1 MIRWKTP
8 AQPLESEDLEELVG
22 ENKEFDRWL
31 KREKKISHYERAR
44 YDREKRRKTLETTI
58 AQIKNPT
65 LTRIADELGLRLQ
78 YAKDDELEV
87 LQDIRDFFEQ
97 YLGVPIT
104 LPIKSTG
111 QKAETVTEE
120 FATTVPTEAA
130 RKAKERETQWIG
142 RVAPTLS
149 SPSTPGDF
157 TFWVE
162 DNENIHVEVGSIV
175 TAHNRDRGVRVTGL
189 VTDIQAVSDVRE
201 VLDSFYAHA
210 FGRPEVEMPTRI
222 PVVVSARAEVVR
234 RSDGRMEPIRG
245 TWPVA
250 FASAKEIREA
260 YGAQISPE
268 HEVLAGF
275 TYDDRRDPV
284 PIGLDARYVVGY
296 EAAHVN
302 ISGASGVATKTSYAL
317 FLLYGLLAH
326 SEQHDGGVAALAF
339 NVKEADLMFLDDLPT
354 TWEELDPVKDHPR
367 WRSSVRLWRQA
378 KEDYGLDPICWAK
391 ERRFRFFA
399 PMHHRPEGGVLS
411 QRSDAE
417 AFSYGLQ
424 SLIDAGVG
432 ALYAL
437 FDPDDLDEKAVA
449 LTASM
454 ADVAKQ
460 RSLTFEGLIEEVRN
474 AMQLGQTRGDWFQ
487 LDGIQHHKATAN
499 KILNRLQ
506 HALDN
511 QLKGVVLKT
520 ENTDRPIPLRELRSD
535 QLWVVDITQLS
546 DKGQRLVF
554 QTVVRTVFRLLEER
568 KAVEITGRLE
578 TGQRR
583 YPKHVVIFVDEL
595 NKFVPSGR
603 EFSVLKGEIVEI
615 AARGRSVGLSLLGA
629 QQLASKVDEE
639 VLANTS
645 TFAVGRS
652 HPVEICKS
660 PYGWLAEGLKQKT
673 TLLDKGWMLLWHTL
687 HNRPVLVHFPIP
699 LHHLKREIKGELR
712 Q

>member
-1 MIRWKTP
+1 MIRWKDP
-8 AQPLESEDLEELVG
+8 AEQLQKEDFEELVG
-22 ENKEFDRWL
+22 ENREFDRWL

-44 YDREKRRKTLETTI
+44 YDREKRRKTLETII

-78 YAKDDELEV
+78 DAKDDELEV

-97 YLGVPIT
+97 YLGVPIK
-104 LPIKSTG
+104 LPTKSIG
-111 QKAETVTEE
+111 QEAETVTEE
-120 FATTVPTEAA
+120 LATTVPTEAT
-130 RKAKERETQWIG
+130 REAKERETQWIG

-175 TAHNRDRGVRVTGL
+175 TAHNRGVRVTGL
-189 VTDIQAVSDVRE
+189 VTDIKAVSDVRE

-234 RSDGRMEPIRG
+234 RNDGRMEPIRG

-275 TYDDRRDPV
+275 TYDNHGDPV
-284 PIGLDARYVVGY
+284 PIGLDARYIVGY

-317 FLLYGLLAH
+317 FLLYALLAH
-326 SEQHDGGVAALAF
+326 SERHNGGVAAIAF

-354 TWEELDPVKDHPR
+354 WEELDRVKDHPR
-367 WRSSVRLWRQA
+367 WGPSVRLWRQA
-378 KEDYGLDPICWAK
+378 KKDYGLDPIRWAQEGK
-391 ERRFRFFA
+391 FRFFA
-399 PMHHRPEGGVLS
+399 PMHYRPDDGVLS
-411 QRSDAE
+411 QRSNAE
-417 AFSYGLQ
+417 SFSYGLQ

-437 FDPDDLDEKAVA
+437 FDPDDLDERAVA
-449 LTASM
+449 LIASM
-454 ADVAKQ
+454 ADVAK
-460 RSLTFEGLIEEVRN
+460 RRGLTFEGLIEEVRN
-474 AMQLGQTRGDWFQ
+474 AMQQGQTRGEWFQ
-487 LDGIQHHKATAN
+487 LGDIPHHRATAN
-499 KILNRLQ
+499 KILNRLR

-511 QLKGVVLKT
+511 QLKGVVRKV
-520 ENTDRPIPLRELRSD
+520 ENTDNPIPLKELRPD
-535 QLWVVDITQLS
+535 ELWVVDITQLS
-546 DKGQRLVF
+546 DKGQRLIF
-554 QTVVRTVFRLLEER
+554 QIVVRTVFRLLEER
-568 KAVEITGRLE
+568 KAAEITQRLA
-578 TGQRR
+578 GSDLQN
-583 YPKHVVIFVDEL
+583 YPRHVVIFVDEL

-603 EFSVLKGEIVEI
+603 EFAVLKGEIIEI

-652 HPVEICKS
+652 HPVEIRK
-660 PYGWLAEGLKQKT
+660 PLYGWLAEGLKQKA

-699 LHHLKREIKGELR
+699 LHHLKKEIKKTT
-712 Q
+712 

>member
-1 MIRWKTP
+1 MVRWKDP
-8 AQPLESEDLEELVG
+8 AEQLQREDIEELVG

-44 YDREKRRKTLETTI
+44 YDREKRRETLENII

-78 YAKDDELEV
+78 DAKDYELEV

-97 YLGVPIT
+97 YLGIPI
-104 LPIKSTG
+104 
-111 QKAETVTEE
+111 
-120 FATTVPTEAA
+120 TVPTEGAVPEA
-130 RKAKERETQWIG
+130 KTATEEPATAVQTEREAKEKETQWIG

-157 TFWVE
+157 TFWIE

-175 TAHNRDRGVRVTGL
+175 TAHNRGVRVTGL
-189 VTDIQAVSDVRE
+189 VTDIQAVSDIRE

-210 FGRPEVEMPTRI
+210 FGRPEVEMPTQI

-260 YGAQISPE
+260 YGAQIPPE

-275 TYDDRRDPV
+275 TYDNHRDPV

-296 EAAHVN
+296 EAAHIN

-326 SEQHDGGVAALAF
+326 SEQHDGGVAAIAF

-354 TWEELDPVKDHPR
+354 WEELDRAKDHPR
-367 WRSSVRLWRQA
+367 WGPSVRLWRRA
-378 KEDYGLDPICWAK
+378 KEDYGLDPIRWAQ
-391 ERRFRFFA
+391 EGRFCFFA
-399 PMHHRPEGGVLS
+399 PMHYRPEGEVLS

-437 FDPDDLDEKAVA
+437 FDPDDLDERAVA
-449 LTASM
+449 LIASM
-454 ADVAKQ
+454 ADVAKEKN
-460 RSLTFEGLIEEVRN
+460 LTFEGLIREVRS
-474 AMQLGQTRGDWFQ
+474 AMQQGQNRGDWFQ
-487 LDGIQHHKATAN
+487 LGDIPHHKATAN
-499 KILNRLQ
+499 KILNRLR

-511 QLKGVVLKT
+511 QLKGVVRKV
-520 ENTDRPIPLRELRSD
+520 ENTDNPIPLKELRPG

-568 KAVEITGRLE
+568 KAAEITQRLKE
-578 TGQRR
+578 SELQN

-603 EFSVLKGEIVEI
+603 EFAVLKGEIIEI
-615 AARGRSVGLSLLGA
+615 AARGRSVGFSLLGA

-652 HPVEICKS
+652 HPVEIRKP

-699 LHHLKREIKGELR
+699 LHHLKKETRDYIGR
-712 Q
+712 

>member
-1 MIRWKTP
+1 MIQWKDP
-8 AQPLESEDLEELVG
+8 AEPLRKEDIEALVG

-31 KREKKISHYERAR
+31 KREKRISNYPKAS
-44 YDREKRRKTLETTI
+44 YDREKRRKALENILTH
-58 AQIKNPT
+58 IKNPT
-65 LTRIADELGLRLQ
+65 LTRIADELTLRLQ
-78 YAKDDELEV
+78 DAEGDQLEI
-87 LQDIRDFFEQ
+87 LQDIREFFEQ
-97 YLGVPIT
+97 RLGVRVP
-104 LPIKSTG
+104 LLKEVAST
-111 QKAETVTEE
+111 ETVHKEPVT
-120 FATTVPTEAA
+120 AA
-130 RKAKERETQWIG
+130 RKEAEKEGKGREIQWIG
-142 RVAPTLS
+142 RVAPTLR

-162 DNENIHVEVGSIV
+162 DNESIHIEVGSIV
-175 TAHNRDRGVRVTGL
+175 TAHNRGVRVTGL
-189 VTDIQAVSDVRE
+189 VTDLQAVTDVRE

-210 FGRPEVEMPTRI
+210 FGRPEVEMPTQI

-245 TWPVA
+245 TWPVT

-268 HEVLAGF
+268 HEILAGF
-275 TYDDRRDPV
+275 TYDDRKDPV

-326 SEQHDGGVAALAF
+326 SEQQDSGVAAIAF
-339 NVKEADLMFLDDLPT
+339 NVKEADLMFIDDLP
-354 TWEELDPVKDHPR
+354 TWEELDQVEDHPR
-367 WRSSVRLWRQA
+367 WGPSVRLWRQA
-378 KEDYGLDPICWAK
+378 RDDYGLDPVRWAQ
-391 ERRFRFFA
+391 EGRFRFFA
-399 PMHHRPEGGVLS
+399 PMHFRPEGGVLS
-411 QRSDAE
+411 QRSDKVE

-424 SLIDAGVG
+424 SLIQAGVG

-449 LTASM
+449 LIASM
-454 ADVAKQ
+454 ADLAKR
-460 RSLTFEGLIEEVRN
+460 RSLTFESLIDEVRN
-474 AMQLGQTRGDWFQ
+474 AMRQGQTRGDWFQ
-487 LDGIQHHKATAN
+487 IDGIQHHKATAN

-506 HALDN
+506 HALEN
-511 QLKGVVLKT
+511 QLKGVVLRA
-520 ENTDRPIPLRELRSD
+520 ENTDRPIPLEELRPGE
-535 QLWVVDITQLS
+535 LWVVDITQLS
-546 DKGQRLVF
+546 DKGQRLIF

-568 KAVEITGRLE
+568 KAAEIT
-578 TGQRR
+578 RR
-583 YPKHVVIFVDEL
+583 WRDSDSALRQYPKHVVIFVDEL
-595 NKFVPSGR
+595 NKFVPAGR
-603 EFSVLKGEIVEI
+603 EFSVLKGDIVEI

-652 HPVEICKS
+652 HPVEIRKP
-660 PYGWLAEGLKQKT
+660 PYGWLAEGLKQKA

-699 LHHLKREIKGELR
+699 LHHLKKEISG
-712 Q
+712 

>member
-1 MIRWKTP
+1 MIRWKDS
-8 AQPLESEDLEELVG
+8 AELLRSEDLEALTG
-22 ENKEFDRWL
+22 EDREFDRWL
-31 KREKKISHYERAR
+31 KRAKKISNYPNAR
-44 YDREKRRKTLETTI
+44 LDREKRREVLETVI
-58 AQIKNPT
+58 RGIKNPT
-65 LTRIADELGLRLQ
+65 LTRIAEELALRLE

-87 LQDIRDFFEQ
+87 LQDIQEFFEQ
-97 YLGVPIT
+97 YLGVRVPRT
-104 LPIKSTG
+104 KGTAVEPVATGRGSAVTVQTETPELPK
-111 QKAETVTEE
+111 EE
-120 FATTVPTEAA
+120 KT
-130 RKAKERETQWIG
+130 RWIG
-142 RVAPTLS
+142 RVAPTLH
-149 SPSTPGDF
+149 SPSTPDAF
-157 TFWVE
+157 TFWLE
-162 DNENIHVEVGSIV
+162 DDENLHVEVGNLV
-175 TAHNRDRGVRVTGL
+175 TAHNRGVRVTGL
-189 VTDIQAVSDVRE
+189 VTDLQAVTDVRE

-260 YGAQISPE
+260 YGAQIPLE

-275 TYDDRRDPV
+275 TYDDHREPV

-339 NVKEADLMFLDDLPT
+339 NVKEADLMFLDNLPT

-367 WRSSVRLWRQA
+367 WGSSVRLWRQA
-378 KEDYGLDPICWAK
+378 KEDYGLDPIRWAR
-391 ERRFRFFA
+391 EGRFRFFA
-399 PMHHRPEGGVLS
+399 PMHDRPEGGVLS
-411 QRSDAE
+411 QRSSAE
-417 AFSYGLQ
+417 PFSYGLQ

-449 LTASM
+449 LIASM

-460 RSLTFEGLIEEVRN
+460 RSLTFERLIGEVRT
-474 AMQLGQTRGDWFQ
+474 AMGQGHTRGDWFQ

-511 QLKGVVLKT
+511 QLKGVVVKA
-520 ENTDRPIPLRELRSD
+520 ENTDRPIPLKKLRPG

-554 QTVVRTVFRLLEER
+554 QTVVRTVFRLLGER
-568 KAVEITGRLE
+568 KAAEIAGRLQDS
-578 TGQRR
+578 GLQD

-595 NKFVPSGR
+595 NKFVPAGR
-603 EFSVLKGEIVEI
+603 EFSVLKGDIVEI

-639 VLANTS
+639 VLVNTS

-652 HPVEICKS
+652 HPVEIGKP
-660 PYGWLAEGLKQKT
+660 PYGWLAEGLKQKAI
-673 TLLDKGWMLLWHTL
+673 LLDKGWMLLWHTL

-699 LHHLKREIKGELR
+699 LHHLKKEIRGG
-712 Q
+712 

>member
-1 MIRWKTP
+1 MIQWKDP
-8 AQPLESEDLEELVG
+8 AEPLRKEDIEALVG

-31 KREKKISHYERAR
+31 KREKRISNYPKAS
-44 YDREKRRKTLETTI
+44 YDREKRRKALDNILTH
-58 AQIKNPT
+58 IKNPT
-65 LTRIADELGLRLQ
+65 LTRIADELTLRLQ
-78 YAKDDELEV
+78 DAEGDQLEI
-87 LQDIRDFFEQ
+87 LQDIREFFEQ
-97 YLGVPIT
+97 RLGVRVP
-104 LPIKSTG
+104 LPKEVTSTETVHKEPVTAARE
-111 QKAETVTEE
+111 KAE
-120 FATTVPTEAA
+120 
-130 RKAKERETQWIG
+130 KEGKGREIQWIG
-142 RVAPTLS
+142 RVAPTLR

-162 DNENIHVEVGSIV
+162 DNESIHIEVGSIV
-175 TAHNRDRGVRVTGL
+175 TAHNRGVRVTGL
-189 VTDIQAVSDVRE
+189 VTDLQAVTDVRE

-210 FGRPEVEMPTRI
+210 FGRPEVEMPTQI

-245 TWPVA
+245 TWPVT

-268 HEVLAGF
+268 HEILAGF
-275 TYDDRRDPV
+275 TYDDRKDPV

-326 SEQHDGGVAALAF
+326 SEQRDSGVAAIAF
-339 NVKEADLMFLDDLPT
+339 NVKEADLMFIDDLP
-354 TWEELDPVKDHPR
+354 TWEELDQVEDHPR
-367 WRSSVRLWRQA
+367 WGPSVRLWRQA
-378 KEDYGLDPICWAK
+378 RDDYGLDPIRWAQ
-391 ERRFRFFA
+391 EGRFRFFA
-399 PMHHRPEGGVLS
+399 PMHFRPEGGVLS
-411 QRSDAE
+411 QRGDKVE

-424 SLIDAGVG
+424 SLIQAGVG

-449 LTASM
+449 LIASM
-454 ADVAKQ
+454 ADLAKR
-460 RSLTFEGLIEEVRN
+460 RSLTFESLIDEVRN
-474 AMQLGQTRGDWFQ
+474 AMRQGQTRGDWFQ
-487 LDGIQHHKATAN
+487 IDGIQHHKATAN

-506 HALDN
+506 HALEN
-511 QLKGVVLKT
+511 QLKGVVLRA
-520 ENTDRPIPLRELRSD
+520 ENTDRPIPLEELRPGE
-535 QLWVVDITQLS
+535 LWVVDITQLS
-546 DKGQRLVF
+546 DKGQRLIF

-568 KAVEITGRLE
+568 KAAEIT
-578 TGQRR
+578 RR
-583 YPKHVVIFVDEL
+583 WRDSDSALRQYPKHVVIFVDEL
-595 NKFVPSGR
+595 NKFVPAGR
-603 EFSVLKGEIVEI
+603 EFSVLKGDIVEI

-652 HPVEICKS
+652 HPVEIRKP
-660 PYGWLAEGLKQKT
+660 PYGWLAEGLKQKA

-699 LHHLKREIKGELR
+699 LHHLKKEIGG
-712 Q
+712 